1 MKKSHDSSGWLYDLA
16 REVLDPE
23 LHVNVVDLGMIRKIS
38 HNPSERSAAVEIAL
52 TTLSCP
58 LRSEIQSRL
67 RESLSRSEMI
77 DTVTFTTV
85 EMDQVQKVEAMRRAR
100 AAAAERDQSTN
111 IRPQT
116 KIIAVS
122 SGKGGVG
129 KSSLTAN
136 LALALASQGGAVG
149 LLDADIWGYSI
160 PRMLG
165 VPPGKLVAQG
175 SSESWKISPNE
186 VDVGTGKLK
195 LVSMGLLASS
205 EDEAIMW
212 RGMMLSRAL
221 QHFIED
227 VEWGDM
233 DYLLID
239 MPPGTGDI
247 HMTLARLLPSSEI
260 LIVTTPAQAA
270 SRVAARVG
278 DMSRKSNLRLLGVV
292 ENMATFECEHGA
304 HYSIFGHGGGQDA
317 ASALEIPLLGSI
329 PLTAELSAAND
340 SEGNLFLRTGSLSPS
355 EQAVRAAFTSLALVV
370 QSQLHEEDSK
380 LMGCTARILSAFD
393 ELEESVQL

>member
-23 LHVNVVDLGMIRKIS
+23 LHVNVVELGMIRNI
-38 HNPSERSAAVEIAL
+38 NYIQRERSATVEIAL

-58 LRSEIQSRL
+58 LRSEIQGRL
-67 RESLSRSEMI
+67 REALSQSEMI
-77 DTVTFTTV
+77 DTVSFTTV
-85 EMDQVQKVEAMRRAR
+85 EMDQAQKAEAMRRAR
-100 AAAAERDQSTN
+100 LAAAERDQSTN
-111 IRPQT
+111 IGPRT

-129 KSSLTAN
+129 KSSLTVN
-136 LALALASQGGAVG
+136 LALALASQGSTVG

-175 SSESWKISPNE
+175 SSESWRISPN
-186 VDVGTGKLK
+186 DVSVGQGNLK
-195 LVSMGLLASS
+195 LISMGLLASS

-227 VEWGDM
+227 VEWGDL
-233 DYLLID
+233 DYLFID

-247 HMTLARLLPSSEI
+247 HMTLARLLPAAEI
-260 LIVTTPAQAA
+260 LIVTTPAKAA

-292 ENMATFECEHGA
+292 ENMGAFECEHGT
-304 HYSIFGHGGGQDA
+304 HYSIFGQGGGQDT

-340 SEGNLFLRTGSLSPS
+340 GQGNLFLRAGSLSPS
-355 EQAVRAAFTSLALVV
+355 EQTIRKAFISLALVV
-370 QSQLHEEDSK
+370 QAQLHEEDSK

-393 ELEESVQL
+393 ELEASIQA